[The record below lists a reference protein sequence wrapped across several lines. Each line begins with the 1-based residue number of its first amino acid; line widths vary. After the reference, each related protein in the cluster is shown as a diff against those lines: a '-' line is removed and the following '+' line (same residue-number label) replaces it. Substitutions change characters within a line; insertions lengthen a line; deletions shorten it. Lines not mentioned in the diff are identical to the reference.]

1 MYVVQREYGSC
12 KKKFVLLL
20 QLTRM
25 YRGKVLILCHFQKT
39 SCGAWSKSVSEKW
52 KSKHSHSPKNCFLTY
67 LETEKVMFIVFEW
80 KELGVYDVRYNN
92 VRQSSHKKMPRER
105 GSRKKEGTNRT
116 KKSMFSLVTAPVTL
130 RDPQTKVNDVF
141 WWITYFLWFAQIT
154 NFSSLRQRSNTQKE
168 EDCYE
173 SWELIWGIFPAALA
187 PVLRF

>member
-12 KKKFVLLL
+12 KKKFVFLL
-20 QLTRM
+20 QLTKM
-25 YRGKVLILCHFQKT
+25 YRRKVLNFRVIF
-39 SCGAWSKSVSEKW
+39 SCGACSKIVW
-52 KSKHSHSPKNCFLTY
+52 KMKITVHPVPKNCFRTY
-67 LETEKVMFIVFEW
+67 LEAKKVMFIVFEW

-154 NFSSLRQRSNTQKE
+154 NFSSLLAMKQHKRKKIVTNP
-168 EDCYE
+168 E
-173 SWELIWGIFPAALA
+173 S
-187 PVLRF
+187 